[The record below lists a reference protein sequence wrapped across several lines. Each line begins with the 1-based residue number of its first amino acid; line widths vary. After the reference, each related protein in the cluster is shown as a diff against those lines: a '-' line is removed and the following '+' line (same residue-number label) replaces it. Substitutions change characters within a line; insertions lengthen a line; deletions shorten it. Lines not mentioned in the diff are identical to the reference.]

1 MINKETLLLRNK
13 RPSFWMSDKEYQLVT
28 KETPIPTVNL
38 VILKKSN
45 NIWQTLLL
53 VRKTGYAKG
62 QWCIIGGRI
71 WIGETLKQ
79 AIDRQ
84 AEDLK
89 VKVKIIS
96 PFNPNF
102 PGFIDDRN
110 TQDKTKHPISL
121 VYPAVIT
128 SGKVREEGE
137 EYKGYKWFPINK
149 LPRIAYKQKLQIKKT
164 LEHLKKLK

>member
-1 MINKETLLLRNK
+1 MRSLK
-13 RPSFWMSDKEYQLVT
+13 RKPTWLNEQEYYLIT
-28 KETPIPTVNL
+28 KKTPIPTVNL
-38 VILKKSN
+38 VILKQNKN
-45 NIWQTLLL
+45 RWEILLL

-62 QWCIIGGRI
+62 RWCMIGGRVRI
-71 WIGETLKQ
+71 DESLKQ
-79 AIDRQ
+79 AINRQ
-84 AEDLK
+84 ASDLK

-96 PFNPNF
+96 PFNLNF
-102 PGFIDDRN
+102 PAFIDDRN

-149 LPRIAYKQKLQIKKT
+149 LPKIAYGQKLQIKK
-164 LEHLKKLK
+164 LLKN